1 MRVKPN
7 GLNRRAQVDVV
18 EIVTESIDPA
28 TIAPLG
34 VHRRR
39 LLTPRA
45 AAAALVAAVARVV
58 VRRLLRGTR
67 HGTLTILERGR
78 PDTFGA
84 GTTGGPEVLVSVHD
98 RRFYR
103 ALLRGSLGVS
113 EAYTESWFDC
123 AELPELARLAALNMP
138 ALDRWRRA
146 FRPVVAIPQ
155 ALLSWCARNTP
166 KRSRRRIAAHYD
178 IGNDLFSL
186 MLDESMTYSCAIFE
200 EPASSL
206 HQAQIAKLDRICRKL
221 ELSPRDHV
229 LEIGTGW
236 GAFAIHAASRY
247 GCRVTTT
254 TISVEQRRLAL
265 ERVRAAGLEDR
276 ITVLLQDYRDLEG
289 TFDKLVSIEM
299 IEAVGW
305 QYFDTFFERCA
316 SLLAPDGAMLLQ
328 AITID
333 ERAYEVE
340 KAKRSFA
347 NTHVFPGGC
356 LPSLAVISRSVARVT
371 DLRPIQLEDITAHY
385 VRTLRCWRE
394 NFLAQLERVRSLGYD
409 GRFQRMWELY
419 LAYCEGGFG
428 GGRIGNVQLLLAK
441 PQFTPAEVAPAKPQV
456 VTATAP

>member
-1 MRVKPN
+1 M
-7 GLNRRAQVDVV
+7 
-18 EIVTESIDPA
+18 TELIDPVA
-28 TIAPLG
+28 IARKA
-34 VHRRR
+34 VRRPR
-39 LLTPRA
+39 MTPA
-45 AAAALVAAVARVV
+45 AVVGAVAAPI
-58 VRRLLRGTR
+58 VRALLRGTR
-67 HGTLTILERGR
+67 HGTLTILESDQRHSFGVPSARG
-78 PDTFGA
+78 PA
-84 GTTGGPEVLVSVHD
+84 VLVVVHD
-98 RRFYR
+98 RRFYT

-113 EAYTESWFDC
+113 EAYTERWFDC

-146 FRPVVAIPQ
+146 MRPIVAGPQ
-155 ALLSWCARNTP
+155 AALSWCARNTP

-186 MLDESMTYSCAIFE
+186 MLDETMTYSCAIFE
-200 EPASSL
+200 EPAASL

-221 ELSPRDHV
+221 ELRPQDHV
-229 LEIGTGW
+229 LEIGSGW
-236 GAFAIHAASRY
+236 GGFAIHAARHY

-254 TISVEQRRLAL
+254 TISGEQRRLAQ
-265 ERVRAAGLEDR
+265 ERVAAAGLGDR

-316 SLLAPDGAMLLQ
+316 ALLAPDGAMLLQ

-333 ERAYEVE
+333 ERAYDVE
-340 KAKRSFA
+340 KSKRSFA

-371 DLRPIQLEDITAHY
+371 DMRPIQLEDLTAHY
-385 VRTLRCWRE
+385 VQTLRCWRE

-409 GRFQRMWELY
+409 SRFQRMWELY
-419 LAYCEGGFG
+419 LAYCEGGFD

-441 PQFTPAEVAPAKPQV
+441 PHFRPATSESAGAVAS
-456 VTATAP
+456 AP

>member
-1 MRVKPN
+1 VSERV
-7 GLNRRAQVDVV
+7 
-18 EIVTESIDPA
+18 DPA
-28 TIAPLG
+28 GTGRAPD
-34 VHRRR
+34 R
-39 LLTPRA
+39 LRL
-45 AAAALVAAVARVV
+45 ARVV
-58 VRRLLRGTR
+58 IGNLARPVVRTLLRGTR
-67 HGTLTILERGR
+67 HGVLTIIEGGR
-78 PDTFGA
+78 SRPFGTAAA
-84 GTTGGPEVLVSVHD
+84 GAPSPVVMVHD
-98 RRFYR
+98 SRFYSG
-103 ALLRGSLGVS
+103 LLRGSLGVS
-113 EAYTESWFDC
+113 EAYSEGWFDC
-123 AELPELARLAALNMP
+123 SDLAELARLAALNMP
-138 ALDRWRRA
+138 ALDRWRRGV
-146 FRPVVAIPQ
+146 RPFVAGPQ
-155 ALLSWCARNTP
+155 SLLSWCARNTP

-178 IGNDLFSL
+178 IGNDFFSL
-186 MLDESMTYSCAIFE
+186 MLDETMTYSCAIFE
-200 EPASSL
+200 SPEASL

-221 ELSPRDHV
+221 ELTPHDHV

-236 GAFAIHAASRY
+236 GGFAIHAASQY

-254 TISVEQRRLAL
+254 TISGEQHRLAL
-265 ERVRAAGLEDR
+265 ERIRAAGLEDR

-289 TFDKLVSIEM
+289 RFDKLVSIEM

-305 QYFDTFFERCA
+305 QYFDTFFERCG

-333 ERAYEVE
+333 ERAYDVE

-356 LPSLAVISRSVARVT
+356 LPSLSVISGSVARVT
-371 DLRPIQLEDITAHY
+371 DMRQIALEDITSHY

-441 PQFTPAEVAPAKPQV
+441 PQFRPAAIEGSSSPAA
-456 VTATAP
+456 ATAGP

>member
-1 MRVKPN
+1 MT
-7 GLNRRAQVDVV
+7 
-18 EIVTESIDPA
+18 EIIDPA
-28 TIAPLG
+28 AIARSAVRPRMNPASAVGALARPL
-34 VHRRR
+34 VRA
-39 LLTPRA
+39 LLT
-45 AAAALVAAVARVV
+45 
-58 VRRLLRGTR
+58 GTR
-67 HGTLTILERGR
+67 HGTLTILERGQSR
-78 PDTFGA
+78 TFGLASDA
-84 GTTGGPEVLVSVHD
+84 GPAVLVVVHD
-98 RRFYR
+98 RRFYS

-113 EAYTESWFDC
+113 EAYTEDWFDC

-146 FRPVVAIPQ
+146 VRPIVAVPQ
-155 ALLSWCARNTP
+155 AALSWCARNTP

-186 MLDESMTYSCAIFE
+186 MLDETMTYSCAIFE
-200 EPASSL
+200 QPAASL
-206 HQAQIAKLDRICRKL
+206 HQAQLAKLDRICRKL
-221 ELSPRDHV
+221 ELSPQDHV
-229 LEIGTGW
+229 LEIGSGW
-236 GAFAIHAASRY
+236 GGFAIHAARHY

-254 TISVEQRRLAL
+254 TISGEQRRLAQ
-265 ERVRAAGLEDR
+265 ERIAAAGLEDR

-316 SLLAPDGAMLLQ
+316 ALLAPDGAMLLQ

-333 ERAYEVE
+333 ERAYNVE
-340 KAKRSFA
+340 KSKRSFA

-356 LPSLAVISRSVARVT
+356 LPSLAVISRSGARAT
-371 DLRPIQLEDITAHY
+371 DMRPIQLEDLTAHY
-385 VRTLRCWRE
+385 VQTLRCWRE
-394 NFLAQLERVRSLGYD
+394 NFLAQLERVGLLGYD

-441 PQFTPAEVAPAKPQV
+441 PQFHPAAGESPGAGATP
-456 VTATAP
+456 

>member
-1 MRVKPN
+1 M
-7 GLNRRAQVDVV
+7 
-18 EIVTESIDPA
+18 TELTDPA
-28 TIAPLG
+28 VIARKAGWP
-34 VHRRR
+34 R
-39 LLTPRA
+39 LSA
-45 AAAALVAAVARVV
+45 AAATAVLARPI
-58 VRRLLRGTR
+58 VRALLRRTR
-67 HGTLTILERGR
+67 HGTLTIFESGQSR
-78 PDTFGA
+78 TFGA
-84 GTTGGPEVLVSVHD
+84 PDAGGPAVSVLVHD
-98 RRFYR
+98 RRFYS

-113 EAYTESWFDC
+113 EAYTEEWFDC

-146 FRPVVAIPQ
+146 VRPVVAGPQ
-155 ALLSWCARNTP
+155 AALSWCARNTP

-186 MLDESMTYSCAIFE
+186 MLDETMTYSCAIFE
-200 EPASSL
+200 PPAASL
-206 HQAQIAKLDRICRKL
+206 HQAQLAKLDRICRKL
-221 ELSPRDHV
+221 ELGPSDHV
-229 LEIGTGW
+229 LEIGSGW
-236 GAFAIHAASRY
+236 GGFAIHAASRY

-254 TISVEQRRLAL
+254 TISGEQRRLAQ
-265 ERVRAAGLEDR
+265 ERIAAAGLEDR

-316 SLLAPDGAMLLQ
+316 ALLAPDGAMLLQ

-333 ERAYEVE
+333 ERAYNVE
-340 KAKRSFA
+340 KSKRSFA

-371 DLRPIQLEDITAHY
+371 DMHPIALEDLTTHY
-385 VRTLRCWRE
+385 VQTLRCWRE
-394 NFLAQLERVRSLGYD
+394 NFLAHLERVRSLGYD

-441 PQFTPAEVAPAKPQV
+441 PQFRPAAGESGGAGAGP
-456 VTATAP
+456 